1 MSKIKAYFRREER
14 YEGLQLVFKD
24 CLDKR
29 ESVLEAIEE
38 AKRVTGA
45 NPDIFENSESSSSE
59 PYAYYIEFNDDY
71 DKDGGDFFEIV
82 LKKLNIEKCE

>member
-14 YEGLQLVFKD
+14 YEGLQLIFKD
-24 CLDKR
+24 CPEKKEL
-29 ESVLEAIEE
+29 VLEAIEE

-45 NPDIFENSESSSSE
+45 NPDIFENSDNSDSE

-71 DKDGGDFFEIV
+71 DKDGGEFFDIV
-82 LKKLNIEKCE
+82 LKKLNIIKCE